1 MRKAIAAKLKAG
13 KLSQVDSESHMNIE
27 HFRTSQDFSQVD
39 SNIEYSEDGQIAIME
54 ERSPRRYTMAQTK
67 EIQCKES
74 MGWRNVAQ
82 TDVKSFVAQSPTK
95 VYTDTVFT
103 KAIATENAAA

>member
-1 MRKAIAAKLKAG
+1 M
-13 KLSQVDSESHMNIE
+13 
-27 HFRTSQDFSQVD
+27 
-39 SNIEYSEDGQIAIME
+39 
-54 ERSPRRYTMAQTK
+54 YTMAQT
-67 EIQCKES
+67 EQIQCKES

-103 KAIATENAAA
+103 KAIATEHATDKWSSLNWYRAQDKMTPAAGYSLWGEGGFKYDSLN